1 VATTTTTQPTSFS
14 PQSGATATTATYVP
28 PTASYTLNLTAGTSP
43 CWVSVL
49 SSATGKSLFTGT
61 LPAGQSQQVPAQ
73 GTTTVTI
80 GAPSALAVTLDG
92 EPVTMPPGFQ
102 APFTMTMQP
111 AVTPGTTVTTSGTT
125 APTGSTTTS
134 QGQPATP

>member
-1 VATTTTTQPTSFS
+1 MP
-14 PQSGATATTATYVP
+14 
-28 PTASYTLNLTAGTSP
+28 ASDGTE
-43 CWVSVL
+43 VQL
-49 SSATGKSLFTGT
+49 
-61 LPAGQSQQVPAQ
+61 
-73 GTTTVTI
+73 
-80 GAPSALAVTLDG
+80 GAPGAISITLDG

-111 AVTPGTTVTTSGTT
+111 AVTPGTTVTTGGTT